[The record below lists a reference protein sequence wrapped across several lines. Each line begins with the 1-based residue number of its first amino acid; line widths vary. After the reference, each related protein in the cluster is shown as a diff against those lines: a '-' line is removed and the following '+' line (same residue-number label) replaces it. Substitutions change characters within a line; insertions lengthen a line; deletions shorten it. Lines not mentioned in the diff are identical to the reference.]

1 MASPRIVVIRW
12 QDAHGTK
19 EETMASEIL
28 IRHRP
33 CEYWSCGVLIKSDK
47 EGVSLSLDY
56 GLPLES
62 TDGFSYRDRS
72 FIPRVLILDEFDA
85 GPLIRKIRSKRGSS
99 LKDLSQSSAVAD
111 HLSPSPTVQT

>member
-1 MASPRIVVIRW
+1 MASPRIVVVRW
-12 QDAHGTK
+12 IDAHGTK

-28 IRHRP
+28 TRHRP
-33 CEYWSCGVLIKSDK
+33 CEYWSCGALIKSDK

-85 GPLIRKIRSKRGSS
+85 GPLIRKVRRKAQAAT
-99 LKDLSQSSAVAD
+99 QSVAVA
-111 HLSPSPTVQT
+111 PQTSTP